1 MSASSR
7 SMATKLDQSSLIEH
21 RRPKSAA
28 PQSLTPKISIF
39 GTKAGFVIPKN
50 KLAGSIVTRGATS
63 KNDTATASKEDNSRH
78 AQRKTKWGP
87 DLAADPAVCK
97 GRALAYQTRV
107 EQITKLKSGTL
118 DMDRTEGSISIGK
131 GSNSAGT
138 ENLKDNEQGKIAL
151 LELERSEIIGE
162 NRRRPTN
169 ANPGGTPSG

>member
-1 MSASSR
+1 
-7 SMATKLDQSSLIEH
+7 MATKLDQSSPIEH
-21 RRPKSAA
+21 RQPKSAV